1 MKIHKIYFLALFILV
16 LPLIYSATSLTPV
29 KTSECANLLQ
39 SISNA
44 TFCNVTVYYP
54 NQSIGL
60 DNQLM
65 TKIGD
70 IYNYSFCDTQNSG
83 IYTYLTQCN
92 PNGMLGD
99 PIPVDFLVNGYGS
112 EVSTGQTIGYA
123 IVFIISLLIFGIT
136 LYGAF
141 KMPFNNNRDEEG
153 KVISIN
159 DLKYLKVV
167 LWVIA
172 YLELLFII
180 SISKNMALGFLL
192 NDGIFNFL
200 NITYTI
206 LLIGLIPFFPLLIF
220 FTIVIWLNDK
230 KTLNGIQRGI
240 YE

>member
-1 MKIHKIYFLALFILV
+1 MKIHNLILVLSLILV
-16 LPLIYSATSLTPV
+16 LPLISASTSLTPV
-29 KTSECANLLQ
+29 KTESCANLLQ

-44 TFCNVTVYYP
+44 TFCNVTLYYP
-54 NQSIGL
+54 NQTIGL
-60 DNQLM
+60 NNQPM

-70 IYNYSFCDTQNSG
+70 IYNYSFCNTESNG
-83 IYTYLTQCN
+83 IYIYLTQCN
-92 PNGMLGD
+92 PDGVIGS

-112 EVSTGQTIGYA
+112 EVSTGQTIGYGLA
-123 IVFIISLLIFGIT
+123 LFITLLIFSIT

-141 KMPFNNNRDEEG
+141 KIPFNNNRDEEG
-153 KVISIN
+153 KIITIN

-180 SISKNMALGFLL
+180 SIAKNMALGFLL
-192 NDGIFNFL
+192 SNGIFNFL

-206 LLIGLIPFFPLLIF
+206 LLIGMLPLFPLLIF

-230 KTLNGIQRGI
+230 KTLENIQRGI